1 MKNLQMLFNL
11 YYFSILIL
19 KLRIKIWSNFKLTK
33 FDHGGSYSIMQNQS
47 IMNKLFYT
55 LFLMLVMQI
64 SNAQKTKIIAHR
76 GAWKEFSL
84 PENSIASL
92 EKAIE
97 IKCDGAEFDVRRTLD
112 GVLVVNHDP
121 LYFKDTI
128 QTNTYAFLNRNKL
141 SNGESLPTLE
151 QYFLRGTQDKHKTL
165 LICEIKAAIKDK
177 EQDYLATIETLAL
190 AKKLKIEKRI
200 VYISFSKDI
209 LTWIKEKQP
218 KATVLYLESDMAI
231 DAVVQNNFDGI
242 NLHYTSFKMNN
253 QLSANGKKAG
263 LKIGSW
269 TVNELSDLAILKEQG
284 VEWITTNQPQQFQNY
299 LRDLK

>member
-1 MKNLQMLFNL
+1 MKIIPIFLFM
-11 YYFSILIL
+11 F
-19 KLRIKIWSNFKLTK
+19 
-33 FDHGGSYSIMQNQS
+33 IMQTS
-47 IMNKLFYT
+47 
-55 LFLMLVMQI
+55 
-64 SNAQKTKIIAHR
+64 SAQQTKIIAHR
-76 GAWKEFSL
+76 GAWKEFNL

-97 IKCDGAEFDVRRTLD
+97 LKCEGAEFDVRRTLD

-121 LYFKDTI
+121 LYYGDTI

-151 QYFLRGTQDKHKTL
+151 EYFLKGTQDKHKTL

-209 LTWIKEKQP
+209 LSWIKEKQP
-218 KATVLYLESDMAI
+218 TATVLYLESDLSI
-231 DAVVQNNFDGI
+231 DAVVQNKFDGI
-242 NLHYTSFKMNN
+242 NLHYTSFKNN
-253 QLSANGKKAG
+253 SQLSATAKNAG

-269 TVNELSDLAILKEQG
+269 TVNELSDLAILQAQG
-284 VEWITTNQPQQFQNY
+284 VEWITTNQPLQFQKQ
-299 LRDLK
+299 LKDSKQ

>member
-1 MKNLQMLFNL
+1 
-11 YYFSILIL
+11 
-19 KLRIKIWSNFKLTK
+19 
-33 FDHGGSYSIMQNQS
+33 MQTS
-47 IMNKLFYT
+47 
-55 LFLMLVMQI
+55 
-64 SNAQKTKIIAHR
+64 SAQQTKIIAHR
-76 GAWKEFSL
+76 GAWKEFNL

-97 IKCDGAEFDVRRTLD
+97 LKCEGAEFDVRRTLD

-121 LYFKDTI
+121 VYYGDTI

-151 QYFLRGTQDKHKTL
+151 EYFLKGTQDKHKTL

-209 LTWIKEKQP
+209 LSWIKEKQP
-218 KATVLYLESDMAI
+218 TATVLYLESDLSI
-231 DAVVQNNFDGI
+231 DAVVQNKFDGI
-242 NLHYTSFKMNN
+242 NLHYTSFKNN
-253 QLSANGKKAG
+253 SQLSATAKNAG

-269 TVNELSDLAILKEQG
+269 TVNELSDLAILQAQG
-284 VEWITTNQPQQFQNY
+284 VEWITTNQPLQFQK
-299 LRDLK
+299 RLKDSKQ

>member
-1 MKNLQMLFNL
+1 MKIIPIFLFM
-11 YYFSILIL
+11 F
-19 KLRIKIWSNFKLTK
+19 
-33 FDHGGSYSIMQNQS
+33 IMQTS
-47 IMNKLFYT
+47 
-55 LFLMLVMQI
+55 
-64 SNAQKTKIIAHR
+64 SAQQTKIIAHR
-76 GAWKEFSL
+76 GAWKEFNL

-97 IKCDGAEFDVRRTLD
+97 LKCEGAEFDVRRTLD

-121 LYFKDTI
+121 VYYGDTI

-151 QYFLRGTQDKHKTL
+151 EYFLKGTQDKHKTL

-209 LTWIKEKQP
+209 LSWIKEKQP
-218 KATVLYLESDMAI
+218 TATVLYLESDLSI
-231 DAVVQNNFDGI
+231 DAVVQNKFDGI
-242 NLHYTSFKMNN
+242 NLHYTSFKNN
-253 QLSANGKKAG
+253 SQLSATAKNAG

-269 TVNELSDLAILKEQG
+269 TVNELSDLAILQAQG
-284 VEWITTNQPQQFQNY
+284 VEWITTNQPQQFQKQ
-299 LRDLK
+299 LKAFK

>member
-1 MKNLQMLFNL
+1 MKIIPIFLFM
-11 YYFSILIL
+11 F
-19 KLRIKIWSNFKLTK
+19 
-33 FDHGGSYSIMQNQS
+33 IMQTS
-47 IMNKLFYT
+47 
-55 LFLMLVMQI
+55 
-64 SNAQKTKIIAHR
+64 SAQQTKIIAHR
-76 GAWKEFSL
+76 GAWKEFNL

-97 IKCDGAEFDVRRTLD
+97 LKCEGAEFDVRRTLD

-121 LYFKDTI
+121 VYYGDTI

-151 QYFLRGTQDKHKTL
+151 EYFLKGTQDKHKTL
-165 LICEIKAAIKDK
+165 LICEIKASIKDK

-209 LTWIKEKQP
+209 LSWIKEKQP
-218 KATVLYLESDMAI
+218 TATVLYLESDLSI
-231 DAVVQNNFDGI
+231 DAVVQNKFDGI
-242 NLHYTSFKMNN
+242 NLHYTSFKNN
-253 QLSANGKKAG
+253 SQLSEAAKKAG

-269 TVNELSDLAILKEQG
+269 TVNELSDLAILQQQG
-284 VEWITTNQPQQFQNY
+284 VEWITTNQPLQFQKQ
-299 LRDLK
+299 LKELKQ

>member
-1 MKNLQMLFNL
+1 MKIIPIFLFM
-11 YYFSILIL
+11 F
-19 KLRIKIWSNFKLTK
+19 
-33 FDHGGSYSIMQNQS
+33 IMQTS
-47 IMNKLFYT
+47 
-55 LFLMLVMQI
+55 
-64 SNAQKTKIIAHR
+64 SAQQTKIIAHR
-76 GAWKEFSL
+76 GAWKEFNL

-97 IKCDGAEFDVRRTLD
+97 LKCEGAEFDVRRTLD

-121 LYFKDTI
+121 VYYGDTI

-151 QYFLRGTQDKHKTL
+151 EYFLKGTQDKHKTL

-177 EQDYLATIETLAL
+177 EQDYLATIETFSL

-209 LTWIKEKQP
+209 LSWIKEKQP
-218 KATVLYLESDMAI
+218 TATVLYLESDLSI
-231 DAVVQNNFDGI
+231 DAVVQNKFDGI
-242 NLHYTSFKMNN
+242 NLHYTSFKNN
-253 QLSANGKKAG
+253 SQLSATAKNAG

-269 TVNELSDLAILKEQG
+269 TVNELSDLAILQAQG
-284 VEWITTNQPQQFQNY
+284 VEWITTNQPLQFQKQ
-299 LRDLK
+299 LKDSKQ

>member
-1 MKNLQMLFNL
+1 MKIIPIFLFM
-11 YYFSILIL
+11 F
-19 KLRIKIWSNFKLTK
+19 
-33 FDHGGSYSIMQNQS
+33 IMQTS
-47 IMNKLFYT
+47 
-55 LFLMLVMQI
+55 
-64 SNAQKTKIIAHR
+64 SAQQTKIIAHR
-76 GAWKEFSL
+76 GAWKEFNL

-97 IKCDGAEFDVRRTLD
+97 LKCEGAEFDVRRTLD

-121 LYFKDTI
+121 VYYGDTI

-151 QYFLRGTQDKHKTL
+151 EYFLKGTQDKHKTL
-165 LICEIKAAIKDK
+165 LICEIKAANKDK

-209 LTWIKEKQP
+209 LSWIKEKQP
-218 KATVLYLESDMAI
+218 TATVLYLESDLSI
-231 DAVVQNNFDGI
+231 DAVVQNKFDGI
-242 NLHYTSFKMNN
+242 NLHYTSFKNN
-253 QLSANGKKAG
+253 SQLSATAKNAG

-269 TVNELSDLAILKEQG
+269 TVNELSDLAILQAQG
-284 VEWITTNQPQQFQNY
+284 VEWITTNQPLQFQKQ
-299 LRDLK
+299 LKDSKQ

>member
-1 MKNLQMLFNL
+1 
-11 YYFSILIL
+11 
-19 KLRIKIWSNFKLTK
+19 
-33 FDHGGSYSIMQNQS
+33 MQTS
-47 IMNKLFYT
+47 
-55 LFLMLVMQI
+55 
-64 SNAQKTKIIAHR
+64 SAQQTKIIAHR
-76 GAWKEFSL
+76 GAWKEFNL

-97 IKCDGAEFDVRRTLD
+97 LKCEGAEFDVRRTLD

-121 LYFKDTI
+121 VYYGDTI

-151 QYFLRGTQDKHKTL
+151 EYFLKGTQDKHKTL
-165 LICEIKAAIKDK
+165 LICEIKASIKDK

-209 LTWIKEKQP
+209 LSWIKEKQP
-218 KATVLYLESDMAI
+218 TATVLYLESDLSI
-231 DAVVQNNFDGI
+231 DAVVQNKFDGI
-242 NLHYTSFKMNN
+242 NLHYTSFKNN
-253 QLSANGKKAG
+253 SQLSATAKNAG

-269 TVNELSDLAILKEQG
+269 TVNELSDLAILQAQG
-284 VEWITTNQPQQFQNY
+284 VEWITTNQPLQFQKQ
-299 LRDLK
+299 LKDSKQ

>member
-1 MKNLQMLFNL
+1 MKIIPIFLFM
-11 YYFSILIL
+11 F
-19 KLRIKIWSNFKLTK
+19 
-33 FDHGGSYSIMQNQS
+33 IMQTS
-47 IMNKLFYT
+47 
-55 LFLMLVMQI
+55 
-64 SNAQKTKIIAHR
+64 SAQQTKIIAHR
-76 GAWKEFSL
+76 GAWKEFNL

-97 IKCDGAEFDVRRTLD
+97 LKCEGAEFDVRRTLD

-121 LYFKDTI
+121 VYYGDTI

-151 QYFLRGTQDKHKTL
+151 EYFLKGTQDKHKTL

-177 EQDYLATIETLAL
+177 EQDYLATIETLEL

-209 LTWIKEKQP
+209 LSWIKEKQP
-218 KATVLYLESDMAI
+218 TATVLYLESDLSI
-231 DAVVQNNFDGI
+231 DAVVQNKFDGI
-242 NLHYTSFKMNN
+242 NLHYTSFKNN
-253 QLSANGKKAG
+253 SQLSATAKNAG

-269 TVNELSDLAILKEQG
+269 TVNELSDLAILQAQG
-284 VEWITTNQPQQFQNY
+284 VEWITTNQPLQFQKQ
-299 LRDLK
+299 LKDSKQ

>member
-1 MKNLQMLFNL
+1 MKIIPIFLFM
-11 YYFSILIL
+11 F
-19 KLRIKIWSNFKLTK
+19 
-33 FDHGGSYSIMQNQS
+33 IMQ
-47 IMNKLFYT
+47 T
-55 LFLMLVMQI
+55 V
-64 SNAQKTKIIAHR
+64 NAQKTKIIAHR
-76 GAWKEFSL
+76 GAWKEFNL

-97 IKCDGAEFDVRRTLD
+97 LKCEGAEFDVRRTLD

-121 LYFKDTI
+121 VHFGDTI
-128 QTNTYAFLNRNKL
+128 QTNTYAFLNSKKL

-151 QYFLRGTQDKHKTL
+151 QYFLTGTKDKHKTL

-209 LTWIKEKQP
+209 LSWIKEKQP
-218 KATVLYLESDMAI
+218 TATVLYLESDLSI
-231 DAVVQNNFDGI
+231 DAVVQNKFDGI
-242 NLHYTSFKMNN
+242 NLHYTSFKNN
-253 QLSANGKKAG
+253 SQLSATAKNAG

-269 TVNELSDLAILKEQG
+269 TVNELSDLAILQAQG
-284 VEWITTNQPQQFQNY
+284 VEWITTNQPLQFQKQ
-299 LRDLK
+299 LKDLKQ

>member
-1 MKNLQMLFNL
+1 MKTIPIFLFM
-11 YYFSILIL
+11 F
-19 KLRIKIWSNFKLTK
+19 
-33 FDHGGSYSIMQNQS
+33 IMQTS
-47 IMNKLFYT
+47 
-55 LFLMLVMQI
+55 
-64 SNAQKTKIIAHR
+64 SAQQTKIIAHR
-76 GAWKEFSL
+76 GAWKEFNL

-97 IKCDGAEFDVRRTLD
+97 LKCEGAEFDVRRTLD

-121 LYFKDTI
+121 VYYGDTI

-151 QYFLRGTQDKHKTL
+151 EYFLKGTQDKHKTL

-209 LTWIKEKQP
+209 LSWIKEKQP
-218 KATVLYLESDMAI
+218 TATVLYLESDLSI
-231 DAVVQNNFDGI
+231 DAVVQNKFDGI
-242 NLHYTSFKMNN
+242 NLHYTSFKNN
-253 QLSANGKKAG
+253 SQLSATAKNAG

-269 TVNELSDLAILKEQG
+269 TVNELSDLAILQAQG
-284 VEWITTNQPQQFQNY
+284 VEWITTNQPLQFQKQ
-299 LRDLK
+299 LKDSKQ

>member
-1 MKNLQMLFNL
+1 MKIIPIFLFM
-11 YYFSILIL
+11 F
-19 KLRIKIWSNFKLTK
+19 
-33 FDHGGSYSIMQNQS
+33 IMQTS
-47 IMNKLFYT
+47 
-55 LFLMLVMQI
+55 
-64 SNAQKTKIIAHR
+64 SAQQTKIIAHR
-76 GAWKEFSL
+76 GAWKEFNL

-97 IKCDGAEFDVRRTLD
+97 LKCEGAEFDVRRTLD

-121 LYFKDTI
+121 VYYGDTI

-151 QYFLRGTQDKHKTL
+151 EYFLKGTQDKHKTL

-209 LTWIKEKQP
+209 LSWIKVQHS
-218 KATVLYLESDMAI
+218 KATVLYLESDLSI
-231 DAVVQNNFDGI
+231 DAVVQNKFDGI
-242 NLHYTSFKMNN
+242 NFHYTSFKNN
-253 QLSANGKKAG
+253 SQLSEAAKKAG

-269 TVNELSDLAILKEQG
+269 TVNELSDLAILQQQG
-284 VEWITTNQPQQFQNY
+284 VEWITTNQPQQFQKQ
-299 LRDLK
+299 LKDLKQ

>member
-1 MKNLQMLFNL
+1 M
-11 YYFSILIL
+11 I
-19 KLRIKIWSNFKLTK
+19 
-33 FDHGGSYSIMQNQS
+33 
-47 IMNKLFYT
+47 KLFYT
-55 LFLMLVMQI
+55 LLLMLVMQT
-64 SNAQKTKIIAHR
+64 SYAQKTKIIAHR
-76 GAWKEFSL
+76 GAWKEFNL

-92 EKAIE
+92 EKAIAL
-97 IKCDGAEFDVRRTLD
+97 KCDGAEFDVRRTLD

-121 LYFKDTI
+121 IHFGDTI

-151 QYFLRGTQDKHKTL
+151 QYFLKGTQDKHKTL

-209 LTWIKEKQP
+209 LLWIKEKRP
-218 KATVLYLESDMAI
+218 KATVLYLESDMTI
-231 DAVVQNNFDGI
+231 DAVVQNKFDGI
-242 NLHYTSFKMNN
+242 NLHYTAFKMNS
-253 QLSANGKKAG
+253 QLSESAKKVG

-269 TVNELSDLAILKEQG
+269 TVNELSDLAILQEQD
-284 VEWITTNQPQQFQNY
+284 VEWITTNQPQQFQNQ
-299 LRDLK
+299 LKAVKQ

>member
-1 MKNLQMLFNL
+1 MKIIPIFLFM
-11 YYFSILIL
+11 F
-19 KLRIKIWSNFKLTK
+19 
-33 FDHGGSYSIMQNQS
+33 IMQTS
-47 IMNKLFYT
+47 
-55 LFLMLVMQI
+55 
-64 SNAQKTKIIAHR
+64 SAQQTKIIAHR
-76 GAWKEFSL
+76 GAWKEFNL

-92 EKAIE
+92 VKAIE
-97 IKCDGAEFDVRRTLD
+97 LKCEGAEFDVRRTLD

-121 LYFKDTI
+121 VYYGDTI

-151 QYFLRGTQDKHKTL
+151 EYFLKGTQDKHKTL

-209 LTWIKEKQP
+209 LSWIKEKQP
-218 KATVLYLESDMAI
+218 TATVLYLESDLSI
-231 DAVVQNNFDGI
+231 DAVVQNKFDGI
-242 NLHYTSFKMNN
+242 NLHYTSFKNN
-253 QLSANGKKAG
+253 SQLSATAKNAG

-269 TVNELSDLAILKEQG
+269 TVNELSDLAILQAQG
-284 VEWITTNQPQQFQNY
+284 VEWITTNQPLQFQKQ
-299 LRDLK
+299 LKDSKQ

>member
-1 MKNLQMLFNL
+1 MKIIPIFLFM
-11 YYFSILIL
+11 F
-19 KLRIKIWSNFKLTK
+19 
-33 FDHGGSYSIMQNQS
+33 IMQTS
-47 IMNKLFYT
+47 
-55 LFLMLVMQI
+55 
-64 SNAQKTKIIAHR
+64 SAQQTKIIAHR
-76 GAWKEFSL
+76 GAWKEFNL

-97 IKCDGAEFDVRRTLD
+97 LKCEGAEFDVRRTLD

-121 LYFKDTI
+121 VYYGDTI

-151 QYFLRGTQDKHKTL
+151 EYFLKGTQDKHKTL
-165 LICEIKAAIKDK
+165 LICEIKSAIKDK

-209 LTWIKEKQP
+209 LSWIKEKQP
-218 KATVLYLESDMAI
+218 TATVLYLESDLSI
-231 DAVVQNNFDGI
+231 DAVVQNKFDGI
-242 NLHYTSFKMNN
+242 NLHYTSFKNN
-253 QLSANGKKAG
+253 SQLSATAKNAG

-269 TVNELSDLAILKEQG
+269 TVNELSDLAILQAQG
-284 VEWITTNQPQQFQNY
+284 VEWITTNQPLQFQKQ
-299 LRDLK
+299 LKDLKQ

>member
-1 MKNLQMLFNL
+1 ML
-11 YYFSILIL
+11 
-19 KLRIKIWSNFKLTK
+19 KIVPIFL
-33 FDHGGSYSIMQNQS
+33 FMLIMQ
-47 IMNKLFYT
+47 T
-55 LFLMLVMQI
+55 
-64 SNAQKTKIIAHR
+64 SNAQQTKIIAHR
-76 GAWKEFSL
+76 GAWKEFNL

-97 IKCDGAEFDVRRTLD
+97 LKCDGAEFDVRRTLD

-121 LYFKDTI
+121 LYYGDTI

-151 QYFLRGTQDKHKTL
+151 EYFLKGTQDKHKTL

-209 LTWIKEKQP
+209 LSWIKEKQP
-218 KATVLYLESDMAI
+218 TATVLYLESDLSI
-231 DAVVQNNFDGI
+231 DAVVQNKFDGI
-242 NLHYTSFKMNN
+242 NLHYTSFKNN
-253 QLSANGKKAG
+253 SQLSATAKNAG

-269 TVNELSDLAILKEQG
+269 TVNELSDLAILQAQG
-284 VEWITTNQPQQFQNY
+284 VEWITTNQPLQFQKQ
-299 LRDLK
+299 LKDSKQ